1 MIIIVVLDIFHR
13 HVSKTQVALQQQ
25 LLQHRLQQKR
35 QNLQKQRLSHG
46 EPLSGSRHRSLATN
60 TYIHRPILLI
70 TISFRSGRQS
80 SGKLYFHPADVIPP
94 GPDFHFQVSFDED
107 DDIDID
113 IDDIDIDSRMI
124 RKDIFNGDNRKY
136 DGKHLQPIAED
147 EPGPDPNPHRSPG
160 ETKEL
165 VYHHFRHHRHHHL
178 ISLPT

>member
-1 MIIIVVLDIFHR
+1 MGNLCRGQGTGPIL
-13 HVSKTQVALQQQ
+13 
-25 LLQHRLQQKR
+25 RLQ
-35 QNLQKQRLSHG
+35 
-46 EPLSGSRHRSLATN
+46 ELATN

-94 GPDFHFQVSFDED
+94 GPDFHFQVSFDE
-107 DDIDID
+107 
-113 IDDIDIDSRMI
+113 DDIDIDSRMI